1 MAKGWR
7 FEPGRHSLAA
17 KGVPTGHKEEYLP
30 VYRMN
35 PPLPTK
41 TEIHLAKSV
50 LEDEVETI
58 IAEPQSAVSS
68 LGWNAILTRQE
79 KDAISNDLS
88 YSKEDVEEFADALHT
103 DLSRR
108 HSSTRL
114 DAREALSNLREKWAA
129 RKLKEI
135 IPRL

>member
-7 FEPGRHSLAA
+7 LEPGRHALAA

-58 IAEPQSAVSS
+58 IADPQSAVSS
-68 LGWNAILTRQE
+68 LGWNANLTQQE
-79 KDAISNDLS
+79 KHAVSNRLS

-108 HSSTRL
+108 HSTTAP
-114 DAREALSNLREKWAA
+114 DAREALSDLRRKWAE